1 MRKKR
6 EKIFLLTGEQ
16 WLGVLTLGVFALGTI
31 FAIKYLQPK
40 EESTIA
46 VSDSVKTAF
55 EQYQTQRDKKYQR
68 DTIEIRLH
76 EFNPNTADSSTL
88 VHLGFQPWQAKNML
102 KYRAKGGKYRK
113 AEDLKRLYGM
123 TDSMYNAL
131 EPYIRIPQDA
141 FPTDKKQKHDT
152 IEIRLHEFDPNTA
165 DSSTLVHLG
174 FKPWQAKNML
184 KYRSKGGKYRKKED
198 LKKLY
203 GMTDSMYLALEPYI
217 SITRDTSRID
227 TSRIDTSRTDTTN
240 IDSLSTDTLPKWKNH
255 KKDTILNLRTAD
267 TTELKMI
274 RGIGSYRAKMIVR
287 YREQLGGYISI
298 DQIMEAKGM
307 EKAIADSIL
316 PHFIIDSVVVVKMP
330 VNKMR
335 LEGLQRHP
343 YLSFEQAK
351 AIYEYRRKHIRI
363 NSKEELLK
371 IKELSSTDIE
381 KISHY
386 MDFSQ

>member
-55 EQYQTQRDKKYQR
+55 EQYQTHRDKKYQR

-152 IEIRLHEFDPNTA
+152 IEISLHEFDPNTA

-174 FKPWQAKNML
+174 FQPWQVRNML
-184 KYRSKGGKYRKKED
+184 KYRAKGGKYRKTED
-198 LKKLY
+198 LKRLY
-203 GMTDSMYLALEPYI
+203 GMTDSMYNALAPYI
-217 SITRDTSRID
+217 HIAGDSNRIEIASRDSVR
-227 TSRIDTSRTDTTN
+227 R
-240 IDSLSTDTLPKWKNH
+240 WKNE

-274 RGIGSYRAKMIVR
+274 RGIGSYRARMIVR
-287 YREQLGGYISI
+287 YREQLGGYTHIG
-298 DQIMEAKGM
+298 QVMEAKGM
-307 EKAIADSIL
+307 DKAVADSIL
-316 PHFIIDSVVVVKMP
+316 PHFYIDSVVVKKMP
-330 VNKMR
+330 VNKMH
-335 LEGLQRHP
+335 LEGLLRHP
-343 YLSFEQAK
+343 YLNFEQAK

-363 NSKEELLK
+363 QSGDELRK
-371 IKELSSTDIE
+371 IKELGEEDIE
-381 KISHY
+381 KILIY
-386 MDFSQ
+386 LDFS